1 MAKGGAKVW
10 YFPDGELP
18 QPASEG
24 TMEPHEALMIFN
36 LNKQPAKVRLDVYF
50 KDRDPIKGVRLV
62 VPAERVINFR
72 MDHPDEIGGV
82 EIPRGVQYALRVRA
96 NVRVVCQFG
105 RLDATQAN
113 LAYYTT
119 MGLAD
124 T

>member
-1 MAKGGAKVW
+1 MAKGGARIW

-36 LNKQPAKVRLDVYF
+36 LNGKPAKIKLDVYF
-50 KDRDPIKGVRLV
+50 KDRDPIKGVKLV

-72 MDHPDEIGGV
+72 MDKPEEIGGL
-82 EIPRGVQYALRVRA
+82 EIPRGAQYALRVRSSEP
-96 NVRVVCQFG
+96 VVCQFG

-113 LAYYTT
+113 LAYYINV
-119 MGLAD
+119 GHSE
-124 T
+124 

>member
-1 MAKGGAKVW
+1 MAKGGAKIW

-18 QPASEG
+18 PAATKG

-36 LNKQPAKVRLDVYF
+36 LNAEAAKVKLDIYF
-50 KDRDPIKGVRLV
+50 KDREPIKGVKLS
-62 VPAERVINFR
+62 VPGERVVNFR

-82 EIPRGVQYALRVRA
+82 EIPRGVQYALRVRSG
-96 NVRVVCQFG
+96 VPVVCQMG

-119 MGLAD
+119 MGLAE
-124 T
+124 